1 MLTASVIL
9 LCMMVTGAAAEE
21 NTVRTTACAEPEY
34 HLAHNV
40 SWDYRG
46 AKATLEEF
54 VSIDELKKLLLDCIS
69 SAQQT
74 VDISSVSLPVEA
86 QDALL
91 TYIFYCLPEAFN
103 VHRIVYS
110 SDNEILCE
118 LSFSYRDFADT
129 AEEYAECFSEM
140 KKTADELLDGIEN
153 NPSLDDVTKALLL
166 HDRLCVINEYKYK
179 NVEGGDHTAYAALV
193 NRASVCQGYAM
204 AYMYLLDRVGIENY
218 YCVSDKL
225 NHAWNIIYINDEAY
239 HVDVTWDDISWSSH
253 DGGAAGALGHEYF
266 LRSTNGLKEEK
277 HNASDFDSYPTDTT
291 YDDYY
296 WQCSE
301 SEFQL
306 IGNSLYYIDSE
317 NGKLMCADEGSEL
330 ADVTDVWRS
339 GANGHWIGNF
349 ARLSSAGSE
358 LLYSLSDG
366 IYKYCVQTG
375 KNEKIYSPSLPAGF
389 SVFGF
394 TYEDGNL
401 VIEINKAPPY
411 GNTTE
416 LYSEKIGYTDINH
429 ILYKIDVDMSDAK
442 RLYFAGEEFDPQG
455 IKIILCYTDKT
466 TGLIDSGITFSG
478 FDSEE
483 AGEKTV
489 VAEYEGF
496 MTEFTVKVLNDR
508 YFPGDVD
515 GDGKITS
522 ADARLAL
529 RAAVGLDETD
539 ASSQVYKAANIISG
553 DSLTSADARVI
564 LRIAVGLEKLED
576 RID

>member
-9 LCMMVTGAAAEE
+9 LCMTVTGAAAEE

-34 HLAHNV
+34 HLAYNV

-69 SAQQT
+69 SAQPT
-74 VDISSVSLPVEA
+74 VDISSAFLPVEV

-306 IGNSLYYIDSE
+306 IGNRLYYIDSE
-317 NGKLMCADEGSEL
+317 NGKLMCADDGREL

-416 LYSEKIGYTDINH
+416 LYSEKIGYTEINH
-429 ILYKIDVDMSDAK
+429 ILYKIDVDMSEAK

-455 IKIILCYTDKT
+455 IKILLCYTDKT
-466 TGLIDSGITFSG
+466 TGLVDSGITFSG

-539 ASSQVYKAANIISG
+539 ASSQVYKAANIISV
-553 DSLTSADARVI
+553 DALTSADARVI